1 MIGLR
6 PILSDSQP
14 NSTKPPEPSSSDQAI
29 SMLVVK
35 PSTFSTLPMKN
46 SA

>member
-14 NSTKPPEPSSSDQAI
+14 NNTKPPEPSTSDQAI
-29 SMLVVK
+29 SMFVVK
-35 PSTFSTLPMKN
+35 PSTFSTEPRKN